1 MLFNISTLFLF
12 PEMGKAYTD
21 LFHIKNLHFMETAF
35 ARPTKWIVIQS
46 SLTWKILACAI
57 MKFVR

>member
-35 ARPTKWIVIQS
+35 ARPTKWIVIQ
-46 SLTWKILACAI
+46 A
-57 MKFVR
+57 V